1 MPQMAPIG
9 WLSLFIIFSIA
20 FLIFNMMNYYAF
32 IPLTPKSN
40 LSIQMKSMNSLN
52 WKW

>member
-9 WLSLFIIFSIA
+9 WLSLFIIFSIT
-20 FLIFNMMNYYAF
+20 FMIFNMMNYYSY
-32 IPLTPKSN
+32 IPSMPKSN
-40 LSIQMKSMNSLN
+40 LIDKKHSVNSLN

>member
-9 WLSLFIIFSIA
+9 WLSLFIIFSIT
-20 FLIFNMMNYYAF
+20 FILFSMMNYYSVL
-32 IPLTPKSN
+32 PQTPKSKI
-40 LSIQMKSMNSLN
+40 SKKYTSTTLN

>member
-20 FLIFNMMNYYAF
+20 FMIFNMMNYYSF
-32 IPLTPKSN
+32 FPSMPKSCLIN
-40 LSIQMKSMNSLN
+40 KTQLTNSLN

>member
-9 WLSLFIIFSIA
+9 WLSLFFIFSVT
-20 FLIFNMMNYYAF
+20 FLLFCMMNYYTF
-32 IPLTPKSN
+32 IPSSTQSN
-40 LSIQMKSMNSLN
+40 NMKNLKFNSMN

>member
-9 WLSLFIIFSIA
+9 WLSLFFIFSIT
-20 FLIFNMMNYYAF
+20 FILFSVMNYYSM
-32 IPLTPKSN
+32 IPKSPK
-40 LSIQMKSMNSLN
+40 SKISSKSMTKSLN